1 MDISI
6 RTASDNDL
14 TAIKELDQECFP
26 AGSIDFEPAAK
37 GEIERGISAQSV
49 FVAEV
54 DGKVVGFLQLEKELG
69 SRWELLALAVTSEF
83 RSKSIGTRLMNRL
96 MEEIAKSKHFP
107 GISVVTN
114 PTNQKMHDLLKR
126 YSFWEA
132 EYLLDYYGPKKDRIR
147 FDLEN

>member
-14 TAIKELDQECFP
+14 DAIKKLDLECFP

-37 GEIERGISAQSV
+37 GEIERGILAQSV
-49 FVAEV
+49 WVAEV
-54 DGKVVGFLQLEKELG
+54 DAQVVGFLQLEKELG
-69 SRWELLALAVTSEF
+69 SRWELLALAVASDF
-83 RSKSIGTRLMNRL
+83 RSNHIGTRLMNTL
-96 MEEIAKSKHFP
+96 MEEIAKSKDFP

-126 YSFWEA
+126 YSFMEA
-132 EYLLDYYGPKKDRIR
+132 EYLLDYYGPAKDRIG
-147 FDLEN
+147 FDLER